1 MARLRYLDKKDLA
14 PENQD
19 LLDRPINLNRV
30 LVNSPNCRR
39 AGLAIANFIRHTSKL
54 DGRLRELAILQV
66 GYLARA
72 AYEWSHHLKIGG
84 NFGVSDDDVRELIK
98 AAEGRP
104 ANFDALTT
112 LVLAAAREMTVDGA
126 MSAATF
132 TALKER
138 LGEEQLVD
146 LIVTIGHYNGIVR
159 VLASLEVDVEPEY
172 QPYLDQFPLPA

>member
-1 MARLRYLDKKDLA
+1 M
-14 PENQD
+14 
-19 LLDRPINLNRV
+19 
-30 LVNSPNCRR
+30 
-39 AGLAIANFIRHTSKL
+39 
-54 DGRLRELAILQV
+54 
-66 GYLARA
+66 
-72 AYEWSHHLKIGG
+72 
-84 NFGVSDDDVRELIK
+84 RELIK
-98 AAEGRP
+98 AAEGKP

-126 MSAATF
+126 MSDATF

-172 QPYLDQFPLPA
+172 QPYLDKFPLA